1 VGRYTV
7 ACYYFPN
14 YHVDPR
20 NEAAHGPGWT
30 EWELIKRARP
40 RWRGHRQPRV
50 PVWGYEDEADP
61 AVMAKKIDAAADH
74 GVDAWI
80 FDWYYYDDGAYLQRC
95 LEEGFMAAPNAE
107 RMRFG
112 LMWANHDWINIH
124 PCGLQIGR
132 NLQFPGAVTPETFDD
147 ITDLVVERYFAHPSY
162 WCVNGRPYFSIYD
175 LGKFVE
181 GMGGLEPAREALQ
194 AFRAK
199 TVAAGFSGLE
209 LNVVLWSVR
218 VLPSETT
225 VTDPVEMVR
234 YLGFDSIGSY
244 VWIHHVQLDSFP
256 ETSYTRVMEAA
267 AAHWEETVARYPQPF
282 HPNVTMGWDASPRTI
297 PSDVYL
303 NSGYPFMPA
312 MTGNTP
318 ARFEEALRRARAFLD
333 QHPELPGIVSLNAW
347 NEWTEGSYLEPDA
360 DDGMAY
366 LEAIKRVFGDA

>member
-1 VGRYTV
+1 VGPYTV

-20 NEAAHGPGWT
+20 NVKAHGPGWT
-30 EWELIKRARP
+30 EWELVKRARP

-50 PVWGYEDEADP
+50 PLWGYADEADP
-61 AVMAKKIDAAADH
+61 NVMARKIDAAADH

-80 FDWYYYDDGAYLQRC
+80 FDWYHYDDGPFLQRC
-95 LEEGFMAAPNAE
+95 LDEGFMPAPNAE

-124 PCGLQIGR
+124 PCGLRIGR
-132 NLQFPGAVTPETFDD
+132 DLMYPGAVTPDTFDA

-162 WCVNGRPYFSIYD
+162 WLVEGRPYFSIYD

-181 GMGGLEPAREALQ
+181 GLGGLEAAHHALQ

-199 TVAAGFSGLE
+199 TVAAGFPGLE

-218 VLPSETT
+218 VLPSETS
-225 VTDPVEMVR
+225 VTDPVELVR
-234 YLGFDSIGSY
+234 HLGFDSIGSY
-244 VWIHHVQLDSFP
+244 VWIHHVPLKEFP
-256 ETSYTRVMEAA
+256 ETSYDRVMAAA
-267 AAHWEETVARYPQPF
+267 AAHWEETVARFPQPF
-282 HPNVTMGWDASPRTI
+282 HPNVTMGWDASPRTVQ
-297 PSDVYL
+297 SDVYL
-303 NSGYPFMPA
+303 NAGYPFMPTI
-312 MTGNTP
+312 TGNSP

-333 QHPELPGIVSLNAW
+333 RHGELPGILTLNAW

-360 DDGMAY
+360 GHGMAY
-366 LEAIKRVFGDA
+366 LEAIARVFGRT